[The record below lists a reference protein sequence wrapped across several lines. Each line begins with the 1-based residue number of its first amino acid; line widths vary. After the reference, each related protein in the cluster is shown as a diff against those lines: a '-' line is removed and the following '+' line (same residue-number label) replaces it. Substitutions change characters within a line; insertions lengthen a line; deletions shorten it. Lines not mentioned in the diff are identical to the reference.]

1 VSIYSEN
8 RWEWV
13 VSYHGALKAAAVV
26 NPINVMLTHD
36 EIRFV
41 LKDCGAYTL
50 VASTAKL
57 SGLDGLIDD
66 ITSLQHVIGFDGR
79 DSATEAFGDLLGAR
93 LEYEPRPVRRTDPC
107 TIGYTSG
114 TTGHPKGAVQSQQ
127 AVLLNCEATAAMHG
141 RVEAD
146 IMVSA
151 LPSPHVYG
159 NVAMNAIFL
168 AGGTAVQM
176 ERFDAGHAIALMV
189 EHRATLFEGVPA
201 MYSMMLTHPDL
212 EQADL
217 SSITRST
224 VGGQTIAPS
233 TIRAWESKTGAPVLE
248 LWGMT
253 ELAGLGTTHW
263 YNQPSVAGS
272 IGVALPGLE
281 LRIAD
286 LEDPTKNAE
295 EGAAGELMARG
306 PHVMLEYFNNPDAT
320 TETITRDGWM
330 RTGDV
335 ATVSEDGHYFIV
347 DRRKDMLITGGYNIY
362 PAELERVIA
371 GHPDVDMVAVGPIP
385 DDVLGE
391 KACAYVVPRDGSE
404 RSADSILSYARSH
417 LAAYKIPRSVV
428 FVNSLPLT
436 STGKIMRRRLAEAS
450 VESAK
455 LSDF

>member
-1 VSIYSEN
+1 
-8 RWEWV
+8 
-13 VSYHGALKAAAVV
+13 
-26 NPINVMLTHD
+26 
-36 EIRFV
+36 
-41 LKDCGAYTL
+41 
-50 VASTAKL
+50 
-57 SGLDGLIDD
+57 
-66 ITSLQHVIGFDGR
+66 
-79 DSATEAFGDLLGAR
+79 
-93 LEYEPRPVRRTDPC
+93 
-107 TIGYTSG
+107 
-114 TTGHPKGAVQSQQ
+114 
-127 AVLLNCEATAAMHG
+127 
-141 RVEAD
+141 
-146 IMVSA
+146 
-151 LPSPHVYG
+151 
-159 NVAMNAIFL
+159 MNAIFL